1 MNSKKIIIY
10 DYDILFDI
18 LHEIKD
24 YLNYEFIKAD
34 SKNFKKINNEAN
46 SDFLIIT
53 QKENN
58 EFKNNLII
66 NERPIKL
73 DKLSQI
79 INVKFLKYKFNS
91 QSKVNIGQYIIDL
104 NSRLINK
111 GPVNLDLT
119 EREINLIIHLNN
131 SAKPVKIDSLQK
143 EVWGYGSKL
152 ETHTVETHIY
162 RLRKKIKEKF
172 NDENFITSFKEGY
185 KIN

>member
-18 LHEIKD
+18 LYEIKD

-34 SKNFKKINNEAN
+34 LKNFNKINNEIN
-46 SDFLIIT
+46 SDFLIIS

-58 EFKNNLII
+58 ELRNNLII
-66 NERPIKL
+66 NERPIRIN
-73 DKLSQI
+73 KLSQI

-91 QSKVNIGQYIIDL
+91 QSKINIGKYILDL

-119 EREINLIIHLNN
+119 EREINLIIYLNN
-131 SAKPVKIDSLQK
+131 SAKPVKIDVLQK
-143 EVWGYGSKL
+143 EVWGHGSKL

-172 NDENFITSFKEGY
+172 NDENFISSFKEGY